1 MAFNFIQSRLTKAV
15 KKAATKGQLSEE
27 NIKEVIAEIRL
38 VLLESD
44 VSLRVVNDFIEKV
57 SKKSLGTIVELD
69 RTASQT
75 ILKIVNDELIEV
87 LGGKSK
93 EWNTQSKSV
102 VMMVGLQGSGKT
114 TTSAKLASFLVN
126 KKKYYKKPL
135 LVGLDV
141 YRPAAI
147 DQLEKLAKTLM
158 IDFFSIRDT
167 QDVDKITKAAL
178 KFAKDN
184 DNDLIIL
191 DTAGRLQTDERLMKE
206 LESVK
211 KISKP
216 TDIIFVSD
224 AMVGQE
230 ILNVAETFND
240 RLTLTSAI
248 ITKLDSDARGGAVLS
263 LSSAIG
269 LKIMYIG
276 TGEKISNLEIFHPDR
291 QASRMLGMGDIE
303 TLTEKV
309 QEVSKEGS
317 QEKMMRKIMSGKY
330 DLDDLMESMS
340 QMAKMG
346 SLGSVLKMIP
356 GASLS
361 QTQIDSAEKKM
372 IRFEILINSMT
383 KNERKNPKILK
394 HPKRKERVLKGSGR
408 PVQEFNEL
416 LRQFDQSKKQMKE
429 MAKYIKMGKMP
440 NMGGMGGNFNAF
452 GK

>member
-15 KKAATKGQLSEE
+15 KKAATKGQLSKE
-27 NIKEVIAEIRL
+27 NIKEVISEIRL

-44 VSLRVVNDFIEKV
+44 VNLKVVDDFIEKV
-57 SKKSLGTIVELD
+57 TEKSLGQIIDLD

-75 ILKIVNDELIEV
+75 ILKIINEELISV
-87 LGGKSK
+87 LGGESK
-93 EWNTQSKSV
+93 EWNVQKKSV

-126 KKKYYKKPL
+126 KKKFYKKPL

-158 IDFFSIRDT
+158 VDFFSIRDT
-167 QDVDKITKAAL
+167 QNVDKIAKEAL
-178 KFAKDN
+178 KFATKN

-191 DTAGRLQTDERLMKE
+191 DTAGRLQTDDKLMAE
-206 LESVK
+206 LQSVK
-211 KISKP
+211 KITKP

-230 ILNVAETFND
+230 ILNVAKTFD
-240 RLTLTSAI
+240 EKLSLTSAI
-248 ITKLDSDARGGAVLS
+248 VTKLDSDARGGAVLS
-263 LSSAIG
+263 LSAAIG
-269 LKIMYIG
+269 LKIIFIG
-276 TGEKISNLEIFHPDR
+276 VGEKISNLEIFHPDR

-303 TLTEKV
+303 SLTEKI
-309 QEVSKEGS
+309 QEVSNEGS
-317 QEKMMRKIMSGKY
+317 QEKMFRKIMSGKY
-330 DLDDLMESMS
+330 DLDDLMESMG
-340 QMAKMG
+340 QMTKMG
-346 SLGSVLKMIP
+346 NLGSVIKMIP
-356 GASLS
+356 GANIS
-361 QTQIDSAEKKM
+361 QSQIESAEKKM
-372 IRFEILINSMT
+372 VKFEILINSMT
-383 KNERKNPKILK
+383 KKERQNPKILK
-394 HPKRKERVLKGSGR
+394 HPKRKERVINGSGR
-408 PVQEFNEL
+408 SVQDFNEL

-440 NMGGMGGNFNAF
+440 NMGGGFNSF

>member
-27 NIKEVIAEIRL
+27 NIKDVISEIRL

-44 VSLRVVNDFIEKV
+44 VNLQVVNDFIKKVTEK
-57 SKKSLGTIVELD
+57 SMGQIIDLD

-75 ILKIVNDELIEV
+75 ILKIINEELISV
-87 LGGKSK
+87 LGGEAK
-93 EWNTQSKSV
+93 EWNTQSKSI

-126 KKKYYKKPL
+126 KKKLYKKPL

-167 QDVDKITKAAL
+167 QDVDKITKKAL
-178 KFAKDN
+178 KFATEN
-184 DNDLIIL
+184 GNDLIIL
-191 DTAGRLQTDERLMKE
+191 DTAGRLQTDEKLMNE
-206 LESVK
+206 LQSVK
-211 KISKP
+211 KIAKP

-230 ILNVAETFND
+230 ILNVAKVFDEK
-240 RLTLTSAI
+240 LSLTSSI

-269 LKIMYIG
+269 LKIIFIG
-276 TGEKISNLEIFHPDR
+276 VGEKISNLEIFHPDR

-303 TLTEKV
+303 TLTEKI
-309 QEVSKEGS
+309 QETSNEGS
-317 QEKMMRKIMSGKY
+317 QEKMFRKIMSGKF
-330 DLDDLMESMS
+330 DLDDLMDSMR
-340 QMAKMG
+340 QMAQMG
-346 SLGSVLKMIP
+346 SLGSLVKMIP
-356 GASLS
+356 GANVS
-361 QTQIDSAEKKM
+361 QTQIDVAEKKM
-372 IRFEILINSMT
+372 AKFEILINSMT
-383 KNERKNPKILK
+383 KKERQNPKILK

-440 NMGGMGGNFNAF
+440 NMSGGFNSF
-452 GK
+452 GR